1 MAIPTRSNLQA
12 SDLNPFIFAHVG
24 TEPNGLTLTVLS
36 LLARLGFD
44 PWFEARR
51 LADQPR
57 KAAAEW
63 LADRIALTPLAPEDY
78 GDARQK
84 AADLVALLPAR
95 AGMARVGAV
104 LPLGQRTTSGDTRKA
119 LFGRTPAMR
128 WTIFAV
134 IWTVLAVGVAF
145 GSLNGNTAPQRPPS
159 SAAAIGSR

>member
-12 SDLNPFIFAHVG
+12 SDLNPFIFAPVG
-24 TEPNGLTLTVLS
+24 TELNGSTLTVLS
-36 LLARLGFD
+36 LLARLGSD

-63 LADRIALTPLAPEDY
+63 LAERIALTSLAPEDH
-78 GDARQK
+78 GDARRK

-95 AGMARVGAV
+95 AGMAKVGAV
-104 LPLGQRTTSGDTRKA
+104 LPLGQRAASGDTREA

-128 WTIFAV
+128 WTIIAV

-145 GSLNGNTAPQRPPS
+145 GALNGNTAPHKPPS
-159 SAAAIGSR
+159 PTAVVGSR